1 MIGLYTAG
9 PAGMVIEI
17 AIKKAVEAFSKKSN
31 DTDQTPQQL
40 NEEALKAELQSTVLQ
55 AQAKVQQEL
64 SIARRILVADEVEIE
79 EYYDVSGS
87 AGIGLQTSADN
98 LSFGINGDGKKIT
111 KRVIKFKGFNGQ
123 IDQILQ
129 QIDEES
135 LKLLNAESK

>member
-17 AIKKAVEAFSKKSN
+17 AIKKAVEAFSKKSI
-31 DTDQTPQQL
+31 DDDQTPQQL

-79 EYYDVSGS
+79 EYYDGSGS
-87 AGIGLQTSADN
+87 AGIGLKSSPDN
-98 LSFGINGDGKKIT
+98 VSFGINGEGKKIT

-129 QIDEES
+129 QIDDES
-135 LKLLNAESK
+135 LKSLSAESK